1 MRLWAISD
9 LHVSHRRNRE
19 ALHDIPAHPDDWLIL
34 AGDISDGARQL
45 DQCFRHLCTKF
56 RQLVWT
62 PGNHELWSH
71 AGAAGGLRGVALYE
85 RLVEIARSY
94 GVLTPADPYP
104 IFPHPKGPI
113 LIAPLFLLYDYTFR
127 PPHVSADEV
136 VQWASVANSVC
147 ADEILLHPDPFPDR
161 ASWCASLCRD
171 AAARLESCPA
181 NIPKVLINHFPLEEE
196 LAVLPRIPRFSPWC
210 GTRLTRR
217 WHRRFNACAVI
228 YGHLHIRGTTWLDG
242 VPFQEVSL
250 GYPSQWDA
258 ERGIGAYLQEVAL
271 ANVVTRPR

>member
-94 GVLTPADPYP
+94 GVLTPADP
-104 IFPHPKGPI
+104 I
-113 LIAPLFLLYDYTFR
+113 R
-127 PPHVSADEV
+127 S
-136 VQWASVANSVC
+136 S
-147 ADEILLHPDPFPDR
+147 
-161 ASWCASLCRD
+161 
-171 AAARLESCPA
+171 
-181 NIPKVLINHFPLEEE
+181 
-196 LAVLPRIPRFSPWC
+196 RIPR
-210 GTRLTRR
+210 G
-217 WHRRFNACAVI
+217 RF
-228 YGHLHIRGTTWLDG
+228 
-242 VPFQEVSL
+242 
-250 GYPSQWDA
+250 
-258 ERGIGAYLQEVAL
+258 
-271 ANVVTRPR
+271 